1 MLFLLKDARNQRSSE
16 LFDVCG
22 GGVGGGV
29 MPHFC
34 VCAKFVLN
42 VSFFSGDV
50 TADRYLEYRRLI
62 SPEPELAG

>member
-1 MLFLLKDARNQRSSE
+1 M
-16 LFDVCG
+16 CG
-22 GGVGGGV
+22 GVCLGGV

-50 TADRYLEYRRLI
+50 RADCYLEYRRLI
-62 SPEPELAG
+62 SPQPELAG